1 MAYILIAAVVFALC
15 FALDKGYTKIFRSKA
30 QHASGKEVRV
40 SKRFGSFGLILVV
53 LGTAGLFMGI
63 NGNDTAL
70 IVGGAVVILVGIAL
84 VVYYMGF
91 GIYYDDDSFLCSGF
105 GRKSV
110 TYEYRQ
116 IRAQQLYASGNTT
129 VVELYMTDGTSVTVQ
144 STMTGA
150 YDFLDHAFSRWCAQR
165 GIDPAACGFHDP
177 DNSLWFPMV
186 EG

>member
-1 MAYILIAAVVFALC
+1 MAYILIAAAVFALC

-30 QHASGKEVRV
+30 QHTSGLEVRV
-40 SKRFGSFGLILVV
+40 SKRFGSFGLILTV
-53 LGTAGLFMGI
+53 LGVAGIFMGI
-63 NGNDTAL
+63 NERDTVL
-70 IVGGAVVILVGIAL
+70 IVGGAVVVLVGIAL
-84 VVYYMGF
+84 VVYYMSF
-91 GIYYDDDSFLCSGF
+91 GIYYDDKSFLYSGF

-129 VVELYMTDGTSVTVQ
+129 VIELYMMDGSSVTVQ

-150 YDFLDHAFSRWCAQR
+150 YAFLDKAFAGWCAQR
-165 GIDPAACGFHDP
+165 GIDPSVCDFHDP
-177 DNSLWFPMV
+177 DNSLWFPTV